1 MLKIWTKFLPIS
13 KRCETKRRLN
23 FLSSLRTKHSVVKQS
38 VNKSTNC
45 FVVTPRNDEIK
56 IINYEAIAYFY
67 QKRIL
72 PRFARQTRAFD
83 AFGLPIV
90 QVILFGFALSNEIKN
105 TGIAVF
111 DQDKSVISSALIS
124 KIDANKYFDID
135 RNLTNPNQFQEAFK
149 DGKVKIVLVIPS
161 DFLKI

>member
-1 MLKIWTKFLPIS
+1 MKQLLTFIRKEFYHVLRDRRVLLML
-13 KRCETKRRLN
+13 
-23 FLSSLRTKHSVVKQS
+23 
-38 VNKSTNC
+38 
-45 FVVTPRNDEIK
+45 
-56 IINYEAIAYFY
+56 
-67 QKRIL
+67 
-72 PRFARQTRAFD
+72 
-83 AFGLPIV
+83 FGLPIV

-161 DFLKI
+161 DFSENLSLQKKANLQMIIDGTDINLGNQISNYLQNIILDFIKIKQKTQSKLTT